1 MNKSFHGFVTG
12 EKGPVV
18 NTGSHTRLG
27 DEATGVHLQNGYI
40 GSKHCRDGE
49 QYNKGQTKTSCSD

>member
-18 NTGSHTRLG
+18 NIGSHTRLG

-40 GSKHCRDGE
+40 GSKHCRDQE
-49 QYNKGQTKTSCSD
+49 QYNK

>member
-1 MNKSFHGFVTG
+1 MDKSFHGFVTG

-27 DEATGVHLQNGYI
+27 DEDTGVYLQNGYI
-40 GSKHCRDGE
+40 GCKDYRDQE
-49 QYNKGQTKTSCSD
+49 QYNK